1 MNSEKLFRA
10 VGDVGDDLIA
20 RADIPAKK
28 KHNVIW
34 LRWTALA
41 ACCVLIVGIAAFA
54 RLVLGGAKSAA
65 PENTASQSTADC
77 AAPAEAQDYKSEPDL
92 ELPAE
97 SAPAEAEESPAEE
110 IPAEAEPPAEMPAED
125 SVDSITDSKEGLA
138 ESAALRTIVFDGRSY
153 TELSGEKA
161 DFQPGERLGSVESS
175 ADAVLTGCEVYACEG
190 AAPESRVLVLLNG
203 AYLAFECTE

>member
-54 RLVLGGAKSAA
+54 HLVLGGAKSAA

-77 AAPAEAQDYKSEPDL
+77 AAPAEAQDYKSEPDF

-97 SAPAEAEESPAEE
+97 SAPAEAEES
-110 IPAEAEPPAEMPAED
+110 PAEMPAED

-190 AAPESRVLVLLNG
+190 VAPESRVLVLLNG

>member
-77 AAPAEAQDYKSEPDL
+77 AAPAEAQDYKSESDF
-92 ELPAE
+92 E
-97 SAPAEAEESPAEE
+97 SSAEAEESPAEE

-190 AAPESRVLVLLNG
+190 VAPESRVLVLLNG

>member
-54 RLVLGGAKSAA
+54 RLVLGGAKSTA

-77 AAPAEAQDYKSEPDL
+77 AAPAEAQDYKSESDF
-92 ELPAE
+92 E
-97 SAPAEAEESPAEE
+97 SSAEAEESPAEE

-161 DFQPGERLGSVESS
+161 DFQPGEKLGSVESS